1 MLLLVAGLLPSCSIK
16 KMAVK
21 GMADQLSSGPD
32 VFSTDEDP
40 ELVRDAVP
48 FGLKTM
54 ETLLQTLPEHRGLL
68 LGLCR
73 GFTQYSYAF
82 VQADADAIEATNYAR
97 AEEIRVRARKLFVR
111 ARDYGLRGL
120 EVDYKGITR
129 QLSMS
134 PDSAAARVG
143 ARGVPLLFWTAAAW
157 GSAISLGKDQPELVA
172 DLPAVRSMMSRGV
185 QLDEGYEQ
193 GAMHEALILLDALPP
208 AMGGSPAR
216 ARQHFDRAVALSHGT
231 RPGPYVTMA
240 SSIDVMTQNR
250 KEFRELLHKALA
262 IDPNREP
269 NARLQTIVTQQKAQA
284 LLARES
290 ELFLDDEDTSHAD
303 SLATEGKH

>member
-1 MLLLVAGLLPSCSIK
+1 MLLLVAGLLPSCSIN

-54 ETLLQTLPEHRGLL
+54 ETLLQTLPKHRGLL
-68 LGLCR
+68 LALCR

-120 EVDYKGITR
+120 EVDYKGITK
-129 QLSMS
+129 QLSLS

-143 ARGVPLLFWTAAAW
+143 VKAVPLLFWTAAAW

-172 DLPAVRSMMSRGV
+172 DLPAVRSMISRGV
-185 QLDEGYEQ
+185 QLDEGYED

-208 AMGGSPAR
+208 AMGGSPER
-216 ARQHFDRAVALSHGT
+216 ARKHFDRAVALSHGT

-250 KEFRELLHKALA
+250 KEFRELLSKALA

-269 NARLQTIVTQQKAQA
+269 NSRLQTIVTQQKAQA